1 MRLVQ
6 LLVPLSVT
14 AAALSC
20 RSSEPVEAS
29 EPEEVTWSL
38 ESLESEPTAATGADS
53 GSPMEASA
61 SLTPSASTQGMG
73 QEAASFQ
80 RRQEQRGFLA
90 GEYLQQGDA
99 LLDRAD
105 LNGALLAYSSAL
117 EIDPTNTEARD
128 KLRRV
133 ESLLVGGVQEA
144 ADLLE
149 DATEREIVRRAQARI
164 AAEDAALKGDRAL
177 RQGDYLTAIDA
188 YRQAELVL
196 RFHPLIA
203 TDSLDERIVR
213 GKLQQASELQDQA
226 EREDARMAREEARR
240 ERESREAAQV
250 EYRENKL
257 RTLYNEANTAFLNEN
272 YGLAEDLLDQVL
284 LEDPGNPAASELLDN
299 ARNAR
304 HAKTDER
311 NRRDYREQWLRTFE
325 EIDTMD
331 VIQNDTLIF
340 DLARWAKVRER
351 KPLEFAGTD
360 SNLEENQAVYGRLD
374 QVRFAPNFGTSDGEG
389 APLTEISTF
398 LQNLTGVNFLVSR
411 QVQEDLDEED
421 TAVRLQLPERSV
433 RKVLDIIAET
443 SEEVRWTVKN
453 GVVMF
458 VVKDELLGGQ
468 VLRTYEVR
476 DLIHPI
482 PDFPGREINVTP
494 SGGLFFEEEDI
505 EERDYNVVGDD
516 SLDTLIRDNIAPD
529 SWNDD
534 PANNLNITENG
545 TMVVNQTPEVHEQIA
560 QLLDDL
566 REATGLMVDI
576 QARFLNVEDN
586 FLEDIGVD
594 FRGLGEPGPGTNEF
608 FNDFGDPTTQ
618 ADLGQEIGSD
628 TSLGAFYNNG
638 FDGDVRGR
646 VEDLYDQQ
654 LGDDD
659 VITASGGLSF
669 QWTYLNDMQLQLI
682 LRAVSKSERVQLVTA
697 PRITLYNTARGNVSV
712 LNQVAYVA
720 DFDVEIAQAASIGDP
735 IIQTVQDGVV
745 LDVRP
750 VVSADRRFITL
761 ELRPTVAEL
770 VRPIQE
776 IVTTLGSQNSV
787 TIQLPEL
794 DIQRVRT
801 SIPMPDGGTVL
812 LGGLK
817 LSEKKDLRSGVPL
830 LNKIPVV
837 SFFFERKGNY
847 VSNRKLLVLLKAEI
861 VIPEEH
867 EPTEAQVPRTYTGL

>member
-1 MRLVQ
+1 M
-6 LLVPLSVT
+6 
-14 AAALSC
+14 
-20 RSSEPVEAS
+20 
-29 EPEEVTWSL
+29 
-38 ESLESEPTAATGADS
+38 
-53 GSPMEASA
+53 
-61 SLTPSASTQGMG
+61 
-73 QEAASFQ
+73 
-80 RRQEQRGFLA
+80 
-90 GEYLQQGDA
+90 
-99 LLDRAD
+99 
-105 LNGALLAYSSAL
+105 
-117 EIDPTNTEARD
+117 
-128 KLRRV
+128 
-133 ESLLVGGVQEA
+133 
-144 ADLLE
+144 
-149 DATEREIVRRAQARI
+149 
-164 AAEDAALKGDRAL
+164 
-177 RQGDYLTAIDA
+177 
-188 YRQAELVL
+188 
-196 RFHPLIA
+196 
-203 TDSLDERIVR
+203 
-213 GKLQQASELQDQA
+213 
-226 EREDARMAREEARR
+226 
-240 ERESREAAQV
+240 
-250 EYRENKL
+250 
-257 RTLYNEANTAFLNEN
+257 
-272 YGLAEDLLDQVL
+272 L

-761 ELRPTVAEL
+761 ELRPTVADL

>member
-6 LLVPLSVT
+6 LLVPLTVLT
-14 AAALSC
+14 ALSC
-20 RSSEPVEAS
+20 RSSEPLEAS
-29 EPEEVTWSL
+29 EPEEVTWTL
-38 ESLESEPTAATGADS
+38 ESVDAELTSDPVAG
-53 GSPMEASA
+53 EASRPVEA
-61 SLTPSASTQGMG
+61 AASTSPSSQRGLG
-73 QEAASFQ
+73 GEVAAFQ
-80 RRQEQRGFLA
+80 RKQEQRGYLA
-90 GEYLQQGDA
+90 GEYLQQGDGM
-99 LLDRAD
+99 LDRAD
-105 LNGALLAYSSAL
+105 LSGALLAYSSAL
-117 EIDPTNTEARD
+117 EIDPSNQEARE
-128 KLRRV
+128 KVRRV
-133 ESLLVGGVQEA
+133 EALLVGGAQEA

-149 DATEREIVRRAQARI
+149 DATEREIVRRAQARM

-177 RQGDYLTAIDA
+177 REGDYMTAIDG
-188 YRQAELVL
+188 YRQAELIL
-196 RFHPLIA
+196 RFHPLVA
-203 TDSLDERIVR
+203 TDSLDERIVS
-213 GKLQQASELQDQA
+213 GKLQKAAELQDQA
-226 EREDARMAREEARR
+226 ERQEARDAREGARR

-257 RTLYNEANTAFLNEN
+257 RTLYAEANSAFLGEN
-272 YGLAEDLLDQVL
+272 YMRAEKLLDQVL

-299 ARNAR
+299 ARQAR
-304 HAKTDER
+304 HTKADEA
-311 NRRDYREQWLRTFE
+311 NRRNYREQWLRTFE
-325 EIDTMD
+325 EIETMD
-331 VIQNDTLIF
+331 VIQNETLIF
-340 DLARWAKVRER
+340 DPKRWAEVRER
-351 KPLEFAGTD
+351 KPLEFAEGD
-360 SNLEENQAVYGRLD
+360 SAREENQAVYNRLD
-374 QVRFAPNFGTSDGEG
+374 QVRFAPNFGTADGEG
-389 APLTEISTF
+389 APLTEIATF

-433 RKVLDIIAET
+433 RKVLDIIGET
-443 SEEVRWTVKN
+443 SEEVRWSVKN

-494 SGGLFFEEEDI
+494 SGGLFFEEEDLA
-505 EERDYNVVGDD
+505 ERDYNVVGDD

-545 TMVVNQTPEVHEQIA
+545 TMVVNQTPEVHEKIA

-618 ADLGQEIGSD
+618 TDLGQEIGSD
-628 TSLGAFYNNG
+628 TSLGAFYPDG
-638 FDGDVRGR
+638 ADGDLRGR
-646 VEDLYDQQ
+646 VEQLYDQQ
-654 LGDDD
+654 LGDQD
-659 VITASGGLSF
+659 VITGSGGLSL
-669 QWTYLNDMQLQLI
+669 QWTYLNDLQLELI

-770 VRPIQE
+770 VRPIRE

-794 DIQRVRT
+794 DIQRIRT

-817 LSEKKDLRSGVPL
+817 LSEKQDLRSGVPL
-830 LNKIPVV
+830 LNKIPVI
-837 SFFFERKGNY
+837 SFFFERKGKY
-847 VSNRKLLVLLKAEI
+847 ISNRKLLVLLKAEI
-861 VIPEEH
+861 VIPQEL
-867 EPTEAQVPRTYTGL
+867 EPTAAQSPRTYTGL

>member
-6 LLVPLSVT
+6 ILVPLVAAT
-14 AAALSC
+14 AVSC
-20 RSSEPVEAS
+20 RSHQPLEPSGPEPVAWTLESVDAKPQPQPQQDGAAAARPVEAS
-29 EPEEVTWSL
+29 APAPGQQQELSDD
-38 ESLESEPTAATGADS
+38 AARF
-53 GSPMEASA
+53 E
-61 SLTPSASTQGMG
+61 
-73 QEAASFQ
+73 

-90 GEYLQQGDA
+90 SEYLRQGDA

-105 LNGALLAYSSAL
+105 LSGALLSYSSAL
-117 EIDPTNTEARD
+117 EIDPSSQEARD
-128 KLRRV
+128 KVRKV
-133 ESLLVGGVQEA
+133 EGLLVGGTQEA
-144 ADLLE
+144 ADLLA
-149 DATEREIVRRAQARI
+149 DATDREIVRRAEARI
-164 AAEDAALKGDRAL
+164 AAEDASLRGDEALRKGDYDAAL
-177 RQGDYLTAIDA
+177 DA
-188 YRQAELVL
+188 YHQAETIL

-203 TDSLDERIVR
+203 SDSLDERIVS
-213 GKLQQASELQDQA
+213 GKLQRAADLQREAEAARERDEREQARQQRASKEQA
-226 EREDARMAREEARR
+226 EVD
-240 ERESREAAQV
+240 
-250 EYRENKL
+250 YRENKL
-257 RTLYNEANTAFLNEN
+257 RTLYAEANAAFLSEN
-272 YGLAEDLLDQVL
+272 YARSEMLLEQVL
-284 LEDPGNPAASELLDN
+284 LEDPGNPAATELLEN

-304 HAKTDER
+304 HAKADET
-311 NRRDYREQWLRTFE
+311 NRRNYREQWLRTFE
-325 EIDTMD
+325 EVNTMD
-331 VIQNDTLIF
+331 VIQNETLVF
-340 DLARWAKVRER
+340 DLKRWNEVSQR
-351 KPLEFAGTD
+351 KPLEFKEGD
-360 SNLEENQAVYGRLD
+360 QGHKEDQAVYDRLD
-374 QVRFAPNFGTSDGEG
+374 QVRFKPNFGTADGEG
-389 APLTEISTF
+389 APLTEIATF

-411 QVQEDLDEED
+411 RVQEDLDEQD

-433 RKVLDIIAET
+433 RKVLDLIAET
-443 SEEVRWTVKN
+443 SEQVRWTVKN

-458 VVKDELLGGQ
+458 VVKDELRGGQ

-482 PDFPGREINVTP
+482 PDFPGREINVQP
-494 SGGLFFEEEDI
+494 SGGVFQAEEQP

-516 SLDTLIRDNIAPD
+516 ALDQLIRDNIAPD

-545 TMVVNQTPEVHEQIA
+545 TMVVNQTPAVHEQIA

-576 QARFLNVEDN
+576 QARFLNVENN

-594 FRGLGEPGPGTNEF
+594 FRGLGEPGPGTNEG

-618 ADLGQEIGSD
+618 TDLGKEIGSD
-628 TSLGAFYNNG
+628 TTLGAFYNRDN
-638 FDGDVRGR
+638 DLRAR
-646 VEDLYDQQ
+646 VENLYDLS
-654 LGDDD
+654 LGNENGL
-659 VITASGGLSF
+659 TGAGGLTF
-669 QWTYLNDMQLQLI
+669 QWVYLNDMQLELI
-682 LRAVSKSERVQLVTA
+682 LRAVSKSERVELVTA

-735 IIQTVQDGVV
+735 IIGVVQDGVV

-761 ELRPTVAEL
+761 ELRPTVAQL
-770 VRPIQE
+770 QRPIRE

-830 LNKIPVV
+830 LDKIPVV
-837 SFFFERKGNY
+837 SFLFERKGNY
-847 VSNRKLLVLLKAEI
+847 VANRKLLVLLKAEI
-861 VIPEEH
+861 VIPQEQ
-867 EPTEAQVPRTYTGL
+867 EPTPAQAPRTYTGL